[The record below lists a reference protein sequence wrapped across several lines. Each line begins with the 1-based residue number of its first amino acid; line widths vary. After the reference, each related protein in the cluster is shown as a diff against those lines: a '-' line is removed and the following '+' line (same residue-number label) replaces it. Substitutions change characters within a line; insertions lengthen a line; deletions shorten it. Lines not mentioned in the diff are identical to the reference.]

1 MERCKA
7 ARCQIEEKIAEV
19 PYIAKLL
26 DIKGVGMKT
35 IVGFVA
41 EIGDIRR
48 FTDLKQIQKLADM
61 RLYQMSRASIKER
74 ATLVIGEGRDSDML
88 CMRLQLV

>member
-19 PYIAKLL
+19 SYIDKLL

-48 FTDLKQIQKLADM
+48 FTDSK
-61 RLYQMSRASIKER
+61 
-74 ATLVIGEGRDSDML
+74 
-88 CMRLQLV
+88 